1 MPHIQANGLS
11 IYHETH
17 GDPAAEPIVLIMGLG
32 AQMTRWPKAFWS
44 RFVDAGYRVVLFDN
58 RDVGL
63 SEKLDAAGPPD
74 IPAILTALASGAAP
88 PAAYNLDDMAADAVG
103 VLDALE
109 IDKAHIVGASMG
121 GMIAQLVAADYPER
135 VLTLT
140 SVMSTTG
147 NRELPPAK
155 PEAIAV
161 LNNRGPDPREDME
174 GFLANAVRSA
184 RAIGSPGYPAAEA
197 VIREQA
203 LANFERSFAPM
214 GFMRQYAGVMAS
226 PDRRPRL
233 KAVTAPTLVIHGVDD
248 PLVPVEGGKDTAAH
262 IPGAKLK
269 LVPGMGH
276 DLPVE
281 LHAELAAD
289 ILSHA
294 ALVRVTA

>member
-1 MPHIQANGLS
+1 MPHIKANGLD
-11 IYHETH
+11 IYYETH
-17 GDPAAEPIVLIMGLG
+17 GDPAAEPILLIMGLG
-32 AQMTRWPKAFWS
+32 AQMTRWPPSFWS
-44 RFVDAGYRVVLFDN
+44 RFVDAGHRVVLFDN

-63 SEKLDAAGPPD
+63 TEKLDAAGMPD
-74 IPAILTALASGAAP
+74 IPAILQALAAGTTP
-88 PAAYNLDDMAADAVG
+88 PAAYTLADMAADTVG
-103 VLDALE
+103 LLDALE
-109 IDKAHIVGASMG
+109 IERAHVVGASMG

-147 NRELPPAK
+147 NRSLPPAK

-161 LNNRGPDPREDME
+161 LNNRGPDPREDLE
-174 GFLANAVRSA
+174 GFLANAVTSA
-184 RAIGSPGYPAAEA
+184 RAVGSPGYPAEEA

-203 LANFERSFAPM
+203 LANFQRSFAPM
-214 GFMRQYAGVMAS
+214 GFLRQYAGVMAS
-226 PDRRPRL
+226 PDRRPKL
-233 KAVTAPTLVIHGVDD
+233 QTITAPTLVIHGADD
-248 PLVPVEGGKDTAAH
+248 ALVPVEGGHDTAAN

-269 LVPGMGH
+269 LIPGMGH
-276 DLPVE
+276 DLPAA